1 MQQYILFFLEYLFYE
16 IARINKLSNHILI
29 VYDLQFEAV
38 NPIFLNF
45 MANLTFKHYF
55 LNIRKLILVN
65 INIEKISS
73 EVIGMLST
81 PEFKYFVLPL
91 SDTTYL
97 CRYVRKSELSIDYGG
112 THQK

>member
-1 MQQYILFFLEYLFYE
+1 M
-16 IARINKLSNHILI
+16 I
-29 VYDLQFEAV
+29 VYDLHFEAV

-45 MANLTFKHYF
+45 MANLTLKHYF
-55 LNIRKLILVN
+55 LNIRKLIMIN

-91 SDTTYL
+91 SDITYL
-97 CRYVRKSELSIDYGG
+97 CRYVRKSELSIEYGG
-112 THQK
+112 VY